1 MISTIYY
8 LLNESQDDLKDCRLH
23 NLMNYHQWNMA
34 TVWEFS

>member
-23 NLMNYHQWNMA
+23 QSNELSSMEYGNSMG
-34 TVWEFS
+34 V